1 MKMGF
6 NKISEEIA
14 PKSSTASNNQSENS
28 IKKRIYTCD
37 ELEGRKMRLSK
48 LNLISGFFSRTMEDF
63 FGIASDPSM
72 SC

>member
-6 NKISEEIA
+6 NQISEEIA

-48 LNLISGFFSRTMEDF
+48 LNLIYGFF
-63 FGIASDPSM
+63 
-72 SC
+72 